1 MPHPGDMLICFFFML
16 FSEAPTAV
24 IADPQIRAAT
34 ELDQKGAELFSL
46 GRYEEAAS
54 YQKRALSIWDK
65 VSTTRPVALA
75 APHFNLAQIYLALGK
90 VSAAEM
96 EAGLARQFATPTDR
110 ARISALFAQIN
121 FLTRNYA
128 EAEREVRAIL
138 PDLTGVVKATALN
151 DLGMIRAARGDL
163 GAGRGLIESALAMR
177 ERAGAASTPDHGRM
191 LASLAL
197 ICFLQGDRPAAI
209 SFYSQSIP
217 ILEATLGVDHPHVG
231 VVLAEYS
238 QALKKAGQKS
248 EAKAAERRAKTILAA
263 SAHLPGVQTVDIRS
277 LR

>member
-1 MPHPGDMLICFFFML
+1 MLICFLFMM
-16 FSEAPTAV
+16 FSEAPTAT

-75 APHFNLAQIYLALGK
+75 APHFNLAQIYLAQGK
-90 VSAAEM
+90 LSAAEA
-96 EAGLARQFATPTDR
+96 EARVARQFATPTDR
-110 ARISALFAQIN
+110 TRISTLFAQIN
-121 FLTRNYA
+121 FLARNYA

-138 PDLTGVVKATALN
+138 PELTGVEKSTALN

-163 GAGRGLIESALAMR
+163 GEGRRLIESALAMR
-177 ERAGAASTPDHGRM
+177 EKADAAATPDHGRM

-197 ICFLQGDRPAAI
+197 ICFRQGDRSAAI
-209 SFYSQSIP
+209 TFYERAIP
-217 ILEATLGVDHPHVG
+217 ILETTLGRDHPHVG

-248 EAKAAERRAKTILAA
+248 EAKAAERRAHTILAA
-263 SAHLPGVQTVDIRS
+263 SPNLPGLQTVDIRS